1 MEAIQLKLLYEEKE
15 FLKSIAAKNR
25 MTMSQYVENLLNDEV
40 RRLMMIDKSYAPDRY
55 KYMVNVL
62 LDEDTMEYTSLY
74 KKMYVSKEFDSF
86 SEYVRHLIKQD
97 VKKRYKN
104 SKKSK

>member
-15 FLKSIAAKNR
+15 FLKAIAAKNR

-55 KYMVNVL
+55 KYMVTVL
-62 LDEDTMEYTSLY
+62 LDEDTMEYTDLHKY
-74 KKMYVSKEFDSF
+74 MYTSKQFNSF